1 MNYEEEF
8 KRQLRNNLNKTL
20 EEFNTEKYDSLR
32 ELYKINFSKIENLIN
47 SEGVKISI
55 ESISYLDKNL
65 SKYVLDNFM
74 LLQEINRG
82 IKEKHITKNSLK

>member
-1 MNYEEEF
+1 MNHQEEF
-8 KRQLRNNLNKTL
+8 EKQLRDNLNKTL
-20 EEFNTEKYDSLR
+20 NEFNTEKNSSLR
-32 ELYKINFSKIENLIN
+32 ELYKTNFSEIENLIN

-65 SKYVLDNFM
+65 SQNVLANSM

-82 IKEKHITKNSLK
+82 IKEKHIRENNLK